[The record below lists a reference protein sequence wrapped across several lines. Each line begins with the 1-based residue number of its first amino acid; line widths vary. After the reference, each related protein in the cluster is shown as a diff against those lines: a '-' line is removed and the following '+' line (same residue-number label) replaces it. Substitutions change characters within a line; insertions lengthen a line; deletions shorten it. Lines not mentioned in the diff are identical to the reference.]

1 MKEKRKLEKE
11 RVKHKRRKRKI
22 RKRKRREGT
31 THHVSNQTKNSEY
44 SETGKLAN
52 GNRLIHRLFL

>member
-11 RVKHKRRKRKI
+11 RVKLKRRKRKI

-31 THHVSNQTKNSEY
+31 MHHANNRMKNSEY

-52 GNRLIHRLFL
+52 GSRLIHQLFQ